1 MRKKLFTLL
10 LSFIALATSFSVA
23 KAQTQ
28 QSISLGDF
36 SSTTEH
42 FQGSIGQKA
51 PFDFDYQ
58 YSRSQQL
65 YTAED
70 LVGLEGKEITEIHF
84 RVYNQEGTS
93 FEPDYSIKVRLY
105 LSLT

>member
-1 MRKKLFTLL
+1 MRKNLFTLL

-36 SSTTEH
+36 SSTTVH

-70 LVGLEGKEITEIHF
+70 LVGLEG
-84 RVYNQEGTS
+84 
-93 FEPDYSIKVRLY
+93 DYRNPLP
-105 LSLT
+105 SL